1 MSEACLI
8 PTSSDP
14 HYPNVMISDTDFKCK
29 MCNIKYVMYNV
40 KLTI

>member
-1 MSEACLI
+1 MPERIC
-8 PTSSDP
+8 DP
-14 HYPNVMISDTDFKCK
+14 DKPNVQMSDTDFKYK